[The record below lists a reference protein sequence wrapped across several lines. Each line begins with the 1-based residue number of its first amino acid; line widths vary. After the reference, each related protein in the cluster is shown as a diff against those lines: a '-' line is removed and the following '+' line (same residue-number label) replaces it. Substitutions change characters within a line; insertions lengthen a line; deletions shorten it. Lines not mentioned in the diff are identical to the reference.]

1 MILSLMLLEAVEIVK
16 FIFSKKATKIDKI
29 FTVNLTFTTYR
40 QINGEDFINFCGLLR
55 KHELYKTLFEQKVNV
70 FIPNRITLGTFQITL
85 KFLKIAFI
93 LYFVY

>member
-1 MILSLMLLEAVEIVK
+1 MIVIDCPNIEAPIAPVLNTPLSDLYD
-16 FIFSKKATKIDKI
+16 S
-29 FTVNLTFTTYR
+29 
-40 QINGEDFINFCGLLR
+40 EDFINFCGLLR